1 MSPWFSQDIGVDLG
15 TEKTR
20 IAVPE
25 RVLLEE
31 ATLAVLAF
39 EDDVPRIV
47 ASGEEAETML
57 GRVPEGL
64 EVVRPLHHGVIA
76 YYEITEALLRYLVR
90 KSRVGSWLFRPRAMI
105 TVPHGVTSVEQRAV
119 YEAML
124 RAGAREVYL
133 IQAPLAAAIG
143 ADLPIG
149 TPAGNMIVCM
159 GAGATQAAVIAMYGI
174 VSAETLRKGGQ
185 DINEAII
192 AYVRKKYGVIL
203 GSTTAEEVKRTI
215 GAAVPLEE
223 ELSIEVQGQHQVT
236 GLPKPVTL
244 VTSEIVEAIYDV
256 LQEMVAT
263 VQKVIEQSPPELVSD
278 IIDRGVA
285 LCGGTALLR
294 GMDRLMTKELG
305 VPAYLVDQPL
315 HCTVLGA
322 ARAVALYPRLRR
334 HLPRLM

>member
-15 TEKTR
+15 TERTR
-20 IAVPE
+20 IAVPD

-39 EDDVPRIV
+39 EDEVPRIV
-47 ASGEEAETML
+47 ASGEEAEAMI

-64 EVVRPLHHGVIA
+64 EVIRPLQHGVIA
-76 YYEITEALLRYLVR
+76 YYEITEALLRYLLR
-90 KSRVGSWLFRPRAMI
+90 KARAGSWLFRPRVMI
-105 TVPHGVTSVEQRAV
+105 TVAHGVTSVEQRAV
-119 YEAML
+119 YEAIL
-124 RAGAREVYL
+124 RAGAREAYL
-133 IQAPLAAAIG
+133 IQTPLAAAIG

-149 TPAGNMIVCM
+149 TPAGNMIVCL

-174 VSAETLRKGGQ
+174 VSAETLRKGGH
-185 DINEAII
+185 DLNEAII

-203 GSTTAEEVKRTI
+203 GFSTAEEVKRAI
-215 GAAVPLEE
+215 GAALPLEE
-223 ELSIEVQGQHQVT
+223 ERSIEVQGQHQVT
-236 GLPKPVTL
+236 GLPKAVTL
-244 VTSEIVEAIYDV
+244 VTSEIVEAMYDV

-263 VQKVIEQSPPELVSD
+263 VQRVIEQSPPELVSD

-294 GMDRLMTKELG
+294 GIDRLMTQELG

-315 HCTVLGA
+315 HCTALGA
-322 ARAVALYPRLRR
+322 ARAVALYPRLKR
-334 HLPRLM
+334 HLPRLL

>member
-1 MSPWFSQDIGVDLG
+1 MSPWFSRDIGVDLG

-20 IAVPE
+20 VATPDE
-25 RVLLEE
+25 VLLEE
-31 ATLAVLAF
+31 ATLAVLAYD
-39 EDDVPRIV
+39 EDVPRIV
-47 ASGEEAETML
+47 ASGEEAEAML

-64 EVVRPLHHGVIA
+64 EVVRPLQHGVIA
-76 YYEITEALLRYLVR
+76 YYEITEALLRYLLR
-90 KSRVGSWLFRPRAMI
+90 KSKVGSWLFRPRVMI

-119 YEAML
+119 YEAIL
-124 RAGAREVYL
+124 RAGAREAYL
-133 IQAPLAAAIG
+133 IQTPLAAALG

-159 GAGATQAAVIAMYGI
+159 GAGNVQAAVIAMYGI
-174 VSAETLRKGGQ
+174 VSAETLRKGGE
-185 DINEAII
+185 DLNEAII
-192 AYVRKKYGVIL
+192 AYVRKKYGIVL
-203 GSTTAEEVKRTI
+203 GFSTAEEVKRRI
-215 GAAVPLEE
+215 GAALPLEE

-244 VTSEIVEAIYDV
+244 VTSEIVEAMYEV
-256 LQEMVAT
+256 LQDMVAT
-263 VQKVIEQSPPELVSD
+263 VQRVIEQSPPELVSD

-305 VPAYLVDQPL
+305 VPAYLVDHPL
-315 HCTVLGA
+315 HAAALGA

-334 HLPRLM
+334 HLPRI

>member
-1 MSPWFSQDIGVDLG
+1 MSPWFSRDIGVDLG

-20 IAVPE
+20 IATPDE
-25 RVLLEE
+25 VLLEE
-31 ATLAVLAF
+31 ATLAVLAYD
-39 EDDVPRIV
+39 EDVPRIV
-47 ASGEEAETML
+47 ASGEEAEAML

-64 EVVRPLHHGVIA
+64 EVVRPLQHGVIA
-76 YYEITEALLRYLVR
+76 YYEITEALLRYLLR
-90 KSRVGSWLFRPRAMI
+90 KSKVGSWLFRPRVMI

-119 YEAML
+119 YEAIL
-124 RAGAREVYL
+124 RAGAREAYL
-133 IQAPLAAAIG
+133 IQTPLAAALG

-159 GAGATQAAVIAMYGI
+159 GAGNVQAAVIAMYGI
-174 VSAETLRKGGQ
+174 VSAETLRKGGE
-185 DINEAII
+185 DLNEAII
-192 AYVRKKYGVIL
+192 AYVRKKYGIVL
-203 GSTTAEEVKRTI
+203 GFSTAEEVKRRI
-215 GAAVPLEE
+215 GAALPLEE

-244 VTSEIVEAIYDV
+244 VTSEIVEAMYEV
-256 LQEMVAT
+256 LQDMVAT
-263 VQKVIEQSPPELVSD
+263 VQRVIEQSPPELVSD

-305 VPAYLVDQPL
+305 VPAYLVDRPL
-315 HCTVLGA
+315 HAAALGA

-334 HLPRLM
+334 HLPRI